1 MKKIYVILF
10 LIIVIIGLNIYVYFN
25 NKMPTQELSESEIKE
40 LFYNIKKYNNIY
52 VETITEGENFKQ
64 VSKRYQKNGIILTKE
79 PDEKN
84 TYIYWVNTNTNESLV
99 IQEGHK
105 VWYKSEIDDE
115 DKNNYK
121 FIEYEKYNKAKCAV
135 VQITTGNNETNRNT
149 NDFIDVDNIGD
160 EIIEIGQ
167 KFTRLSKEKQKEF
180 HLKVWIFTHGLAT
193 LVVTKTIKFTDAEIE
208 DLITSTVRQMIKG
221 YRIEEGEK

>member
-1 MKKIYVILF
+1 MKRTYVILF

-149 NDFIDVDNIGD
+149 NDIEGKAWVDLKTGVILKMKYKNDQGEEYKSYSNIILNKVKD
-160 EIIEIGQ
+160 EDIVKPNLE
-167 KFTRLSKEKQKEF
+167 
-180 HLKVWIFTHGLAT
+180 
-193 LVVTKTIKFTDAEIE
+193 
-208 DLITSTVRQMIKG
+208 G
-221 YRIEEGEK
+221 YTEWKMEQN

>member
-121 FIEYEKYNKAKCAV
+121 FIEYEKYNKSKCAV

-149 NDFIDVDNIGD
+149 NDIEGKAWVDLKTGVILKMEYKNDQGEEYKSYSNIILNKVKD
-160 EIIEIGQ
+160 EDIVKPNLE
-167 KFTRLSKEKQKEF
+167 
-180 HLKVWIFTHGLAT
+180 
-193 LVVTKTIKFTDAEIE
+193 
-208 DLITSTVRQMIKG
+208 G
-221 YRIEEGEK
+221 YTEWKMEQN

>member
-149 NDFIDVDNIGD
+149 NDIEGKAWVDLKTGVILKMEYKNDQGEEYKSYSNIILNKVKD
-160 EIIEIGQ
+160 EDIVKPNLE
-167 KFTRLSKEKQKEF
+167 
-180 HLKVWIFTHGLAT
+180 
-193 LVVTKTIKFTDAEIE
+193 
-208 DLITSTVRQMIKG
+208 G
-221 YRIEEGEK
+221 YTEWKMEQN